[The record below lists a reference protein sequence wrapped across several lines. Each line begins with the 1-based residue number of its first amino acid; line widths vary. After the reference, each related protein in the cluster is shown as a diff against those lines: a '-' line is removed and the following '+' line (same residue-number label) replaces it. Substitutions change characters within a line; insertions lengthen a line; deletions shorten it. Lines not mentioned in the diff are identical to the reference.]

1 MFLIYIL
8 IVLFLLLIGHQLF
21 SNGSS
26 GSSKMIEGLENET
39 TTTTSNGDYQPY
51 NVNDPNNALIL
62 AQQNAGNIQVLK
74 GRIDNLDGLKEKT
87 DKMQSDINSLQGQ
100 VDALVQQQAE
110 FGQELAGTTPPE
122 ISGTEEETTT
132 DVEQSIQSQ

>member
-1 MFLIYIL
+1 
-8 IVLFLLLIGHQLF
+8 
-21 SNGSS
+21 
-26 GSSKMIEGLENET
+26 MIEGLENE

-87 DKMQSDINSLQGQ
+87 DKMQTDINALQEQ

-110 FGQELAGTTPPE
+110 FGQELVGTTPPE
-122 ISGTEEETTT
+122 ISGTEEETTA